1 MNISTGVSS
10 GSFFDN
16 KYLIGI
22 IMVIINLGARFI
34 VNELNE
40 DQRNMINSKYL
51 RRSLIFLVIFMA
63 TRDIVISIILTVV
76 VVLFIFEFFNSDS
89 EYSLVPKKKKV
100 LKNGNKSEKFDKII
114 NELND
119 IKGSM

>member
-100 LKNGNKSEKFDKII
+100 LKNGNKSEKLDKII

>member
-1 MNISTGVSS
+1 MNISTGVSE
-10 GSFFDN
+10 GGFFDN

-63 TRDIVISIILTVV
+63 TRDVVITIILSVV
-76 VVLFIFEFFNSDS
+76 VILFIFEFFNSDS
-89 EYSLVPKKKKV
+89 EYSLVPKKEKV
-100 LKNGNKSEKFDKII
+100 LKNVNKSDKLDKII